1 MRLHLDGGTID
12 SEVAF
17 HAAVRVAS
25 GIDWYGGN
33 LDALAD
39 LLEGLVEAPIEVIW
53 TNAAVSRL
61 AIGDRFDSLLRVI
74 LDAIETRGRN
84 AIKLTLES

>member
-1 MRLHLDGGTID
+1 M
-12 SEVAF
+12 
-17 HAAVRVAS
+17 
-25 GIDWYGGN
+25 
-33 LDALAD
+33 
-39 LLEGLVEAPIEVIW
+39 EAPIEVIW